1 MMISVLTDDDFRVCI
16 HILFIHSIN
25 FMYLFYLL
33 FHLFMLYTV
42 LPIYQTWIY

>member
-1 MMISVLTDDDFRVCI
+1 MTDDDFRVWI

-33 FHLFMLYTV
+33 SHLFMLYTV
-42 LPIYQTWIY
+42 PPIYQALIY